1 MGKVKCANPPSPL
14 PSTIEE
20 YLQNICVAMQK
31 ACEEIIPLKAFLRL
45 KRPGWNSSAN
55 AAHRCS
61 KAAWKQWKWV
71 GRPSDPTNP
80 VRESYLKA
88 KREFH
93 NALRTWKW
101 DQDFSFYTSLDLNH
115 SYFNSYVPNLVP
127 SQTWLIIFLSTR
139 VLRKWD
145 PWRMG
150 YPLWKPSDHDNDQSF
165 LNIVDEELTNMTS
178 QFHEQPNITQW
189 NLRRKSL

>member
-1 MGKVKCANPPSPL
+1 MIPPTPPSN

-31 ACEEIIPLKAFLRL
+31 ACEETIPLKAFLRH
-45 KRPGWNSSAN
+45 KRPGWNCSVN

-61 KAAWKQWKWV
+61 KAAWKRWKRSS
-71 GRPSDPTNP
+71 RPSDPINP

-88 KREFH
+88 KHEFR

-101 DQDFSFYTSLDLNH
+101 DHSIPAWTWIITQI
-115 SYFNSYVPNLVP
+115 SYFNSYIPNLVP
-127 SQTWLIIFLSTR
+127 SQTWLTIFLSINKSSQEVRSLKDELPT
-139 VLRKWD
+139 LKS
-145 PWRMG
+145 
-150 YPLWKPSDHDNDQSF
+150 LDNHLTMHYDESF

-178 QFHEQPNITQW
+178 QSHEQP
-189 NLRRKSL
+189 